1 MRLKRQISIACSTT
15 LLLILAACGEKKQ
28 VATTATPPPGKQA
41 PAPVLRP
48 LPPPPVSPP
57 AGVLTKKAK
66 VASDEISL
74 WSDEYLYAG
83 WRIQRHFYESR
94 SRLVDSQGNL
104 RALGTYSQVKSAF
117 DYLRWQEKV
126 APKTRK
132 LALVLHGLAS
142 NPSVWNDMRTALAAD
157 GWEARAVTYPTT
169 EQGVVPNGDVLE
181 NLLKNQEGYGE
192 IAIIAHSL
200 GGLVTRVAL
209 SRPSFNTLPVPV
221 TKVVMLGTP
230 NQGATLAAMLRPV
243 ARAAVTASANDLLP
257 ERARQFGNIPE
268 KVQFGVIAGGRN
280 AAVGYNPVLSG
291 DNDSIVKVAETR
303 AANMDDFIILPV
315 LHTSMTTDPA
325 TIAAVRRFLKTG
337 AFRPIVARPVG

>member
-1 MRLKRQISIACSTT
+1 MVAGLCAAV
-15 LLLILAACGEKKQ
+15 LAACGEKKQ
-28 VATTATPPPGKQA
+28 VATSAPPP
-41 PAPVLRP
+41 PPPPVVLPMPQP
-48 LPPPPVSPP
+48 LPPPPPTPP
-57 AGVLTKKAK
+57 AGVLVKKTK
-66 VASDEISL
+66 VAAEGISL
-74 WSDEYLYAG
+74 WSDEFLYAG

-94 SRLVDSQGNL
+94 SRLVDNEGNL

-126 APKTRK
+126 APKTGK

-142 NPSVWNDMRTALAAD
+142 NPSVWNDMRRALAAD

-181 NLLKNQEGYGE
+181 NLLKNQEGYRE

-209 SRPSFNTLPVPV
+209 SRPSFDTLPVPV

-257 ERARQFGNIPE
+257 ERARQFGTIPAR
-268 KVQFGVIAGGRN
+268 VQFGVIAGGRN
-280 AAVGYNPVLSG
+280 AAYGYNPMLSG
-291 DNDSIVKVAETR
+291 DNDSIVKVTETR
-303 AANMDDFIILPV
+303 TANMDDFIVLPL
-315 LHTSMTTDPA
+315 LHTEMTTNPQA
-325 TIAAVRRFLKTG
+325 IAAVRRFLKTG
-337 AFRPIVARPVG
+337 AFREVSKKPVG